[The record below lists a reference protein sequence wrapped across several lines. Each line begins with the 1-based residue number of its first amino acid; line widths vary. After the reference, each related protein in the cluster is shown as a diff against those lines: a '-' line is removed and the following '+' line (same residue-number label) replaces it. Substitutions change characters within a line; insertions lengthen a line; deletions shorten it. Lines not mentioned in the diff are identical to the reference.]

1 MKKALSLI
9 LGAMMLTSVVTGC
22 SGTAASST
30 ASTAG
35 SADVPNVIGD
45 TSKEPVTISV
55 LTTNGA
61 SLHYDWENMTWW
73 NEVLKRANVKLEM
86 EMLESSTYS
95 DSVKPRLAAGQELP
109 ELVNV
114 PGKDADMAYINAGL
128 FTDLTD
134 MVDKRAV
141 YLKEQ
146 WAAHSDL
153 EVSMRTPDGKIY
165 YMPYVL
171 TQESNMR
178 CVMINTEWVEKVGMK
193 VEDIKTID
201 DYTAFLRAC
210 KGVDMNGNGKD
221 DEVPMFSRSG
231 MIGLWG
237 IHWGLDL
244 ADGGGYQLGDDG
256 KVFCS
261 YTDERYLDFLTWAHT
276 MYEEGLL
283 YNEFMTANYDVQQ
296 DLYSNRRAGSV
307 MHFISNCT
315 GYSQTFNPD
324 WVFNQDACI
333 MKPIVLTGPTGVTA
347 CYGRGSSGGTFGI
360 SSTCEKPETVFDFCD
375 YLLSEEVGKLTW
387 YGIEG
392 SDYIVEN
399 GVEVFSQT
407 YLDNKDNY
415 LTNMGY
421 NASHLPSYQY
431 DYSTKQC
438 DEVRQAAKDLTP
450 YIINP
455 SIGFSYKTDEQNETI
470 STYAADL
477 STYFSENMIAFITG
491 TRSLSEWDAYVKTAK
506 DMGVDEMVA
515 MHQMTFDRMA

>member
-22 SGTAASST
+22 SGAAPAASST
-30 ASTAG
+30 AGASN
-35 SADVPNVIGD
+35 DVPNVIGD
-45 TSKEPVTISV
+45 TSKDPVTISV

-73 NEVLKRANVKLEM
+73 NEVLKRANVKLDM
-86 EMLESSTYS
+86 EMLDSSTYA
-95 DSVKPRLAAGQELP
+95 DSVKPRLAAGTDLP

-114 PGKDADMAYINAGL
+114 PGNDSDLAYVNAGL

-134 MVDKRAV
+134 FVEKRGVNIKTQFANF
-141 YLKEQ
+141 
-146 WAAHSDL
+146 DGL
-153 EVSMRTPDGKIY
+153 ETSLRTPDGKIY
-165 YMPYVL
+165 YMPYIL
-171 TQESNMR
+171 TQDSNMR
-178 CVMINTEWVEKVGMK
+178 CVMINTEWVEAVGMK

-210 KGVDMNGNGKD
+210 KGVDMNGNGQD

-244 ADGGGYQLGDDG
+244 NDGGGYQLGEDG
-256 KVFCS
+256 KVFCTFTS
-261 YTDERYLDFLTWAHT
+261 DAYKDFLTWAHD
-276 MYEEGLL
+276 MYAEGLL

-296 DLYSNRRAGSV
+296 ALYSNRQAGSV

-324 WVFNQDACI
+324 WKFNEDACI
-333 MKPIVLTGPTGVTA
+333 MKPIVLEGPTGIKA
-347 CYGRGSSGGTFGI
+347 CYGRGSFGGAFGI

-375 YLLSEEVGKLTW
+375 YLQSEEVGKLTW

-392 SDYIVEN
+392 VDYTVEN

-421 NASHLPSYQY
+421 NASHLPSFQL
-431 DYSTKQC
+431 DYMTKQC
-438 DEVRQAAKDLTP
+438 DEVRQAAKDLAP
-450 YIINP
+450 YVINP
-455 SIGFSYKTDEQNETI
+455 SVTFSYKTAEQNDVI

-477 STYFSENMIAFITG
+477 KTYFDENLTAFITG
-491 TRSLSEWDAYVKTAK
+491 TRSLSEWDAYIKTAK

-515 MHQMTFDRMA
+515 MHQQTFDRLA